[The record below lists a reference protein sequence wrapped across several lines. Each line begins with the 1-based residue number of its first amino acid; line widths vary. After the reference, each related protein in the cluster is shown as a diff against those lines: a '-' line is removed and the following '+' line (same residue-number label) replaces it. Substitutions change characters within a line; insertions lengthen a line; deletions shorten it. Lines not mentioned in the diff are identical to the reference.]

1 MSFDD
6 GPSLVLVR
14 HVEPLRFTHSPSHRS
29 SSAFQDDDS
38 PLILDDSPT
47 PDLPD
52 LQLPQSVVEE
62 ELDVRESPRK
72 RVRWKERLTDVREF
86 EQTSSSPHSPLASSS
101 SSSSSSANSNSSSF
115 RFPLPES
122 SSTTS
127 IPLIPSTIT
136 NTISSLLNHDRR
148 KSNDVSHP
156 QEAGSVT
163 NNDNNNNNNNA
174 VSVKNW
180 LLVAT
185 LAATTFPFAYQRVP
199 VVRGILERL
208 RRVRGQG
215 FRVRLKQVAG
225 RLGARVSVML
235 GQAIGLR

>member
-1 MSFDD
+1 
-6 GPSLVLVR
+6 
-14 HVEPLRFTHSPSHRS
+14 
-29 SSAFQDDDS
+29 
-38 PLILDDSPT
+38 
-47 PDLPD
+47 
-52 LQLPQSVVEE
+52 
-62 ELDVRESPRK
+62 
-72 RVRWKERLTDVREF
+72 
-86 EQTSSSPHSPLASSS
+86 
-101 SSSSSSANSNSSSF
+101 
-115 RFPLPES
+115 
-122 SSTTS
+122 
-127 IPLIPSTIT
+127 LIPSTIT

-148 KSNDVSHP
+148 KSNNASHP
-156 QEAGSVT
+156 QEAGSIT
-163 NNDNNNNNNNA
+163 NNNNDNNNNNNNA

-199 VVRGILERL
+199 VVRGILDRL